1 MYSIESRKMT
11 DNVILFSKFKK
22 DSPPQTIEEIADK
35 VNQTRKDAID
45 GVMIDLVPDFI
56 HVFGSYGI
64 DVTSNEYIKD
74 VAMVMESV
82 KAMVTRQYGL
92 DHPFHKM
99 VDTIFDFSYN
109 EDNTVSYTYKFPED
123 EE

>member
-1 MYSIESRKMT
+1 MHSIESRKMT
-11 DNVILFSKFKK
+11 DNVILFPKFKK
-22 DSPPQTIEEIADK
+22 DSPPQTIEEITDK

-45 GVMIDLVPDFI
+45 GVMVDLVPDFI

-82 KAMVTRQYGL
+82 KAMITRQYGL